1 MKNDN
6 SVATFDAVYQDYLK
20 DKNVFKRKFKEMMK
34 QQGLHVDTV
43 EVIPNNSV
51 YLKLYNYFFNEKFE
65 ENFII
70 ETYLINSRVQIHKE
84 FELKIRNSITIS
96 LENGSHLRF
105 CPYKDNGIE
114 ISRLY
119 VEECNQNNGDGT
131 LLMNFIFNT
140 IFKVLKNFPEIVLE
154 CTGEVGYKQTLIINS
169 IQNQTKFFRKFG
181 FRVDK
186 NVSKYPYYVKMV
198 FDFKNFVNN
207 EFNIKNFK
215 K

>member
-6 SVATFDAVYQDYLK
+6 SVATFEAVYEDYLK

-43 EVIPNNSV
+43 EVIPDNSV
-51 YLKLYNYFFNEKFE
+51 YLELYNYFFNEKFE

-70 ETYLINSRVQIHKE
+70 ESFLINSRVQIHKK
-84 FELKIRNSITIS
+84 FELKIRNSITIA

-105 CPYKDNGIE
+105 CPYQNNGIE

-131 LLMNFIFNT
+131 LLMNFLFN
-140 IFKVLKNFPEIVLE
+140 ILLKVLKYFPVIVLE
-154 CTGEVGYKQTLIINS
+154 CTGEVGYNETLIINS

-186 NVSKYPYYVKMV
+186 NVSKYPYYVKMF
-198 FDFKNFVNN
+198 FDFKNLVNN
-207 EFNIKNFK
+207 EFNIENLNN
-215 K
+215 